1 MHNSYP
7 AVHNSY
13 PGLTGVG
20 ASDTCVSKKREKLIL
35 ASQDTEDCDD
45 HDDHGDYDDPN
56 EHDDEDN
63 HENRWPWMKT
73 DKNKVVVDEHV

>member
-1 MHNSYP
+1 MTGAQQLSCGAQSYP

-20 ASDTCVSKKREKLIL
+20 ANDTCVSKKREKLIL

-63 HENRWPWMKT
+63 HENR
-73 DKNKVVVDEHV
+73 